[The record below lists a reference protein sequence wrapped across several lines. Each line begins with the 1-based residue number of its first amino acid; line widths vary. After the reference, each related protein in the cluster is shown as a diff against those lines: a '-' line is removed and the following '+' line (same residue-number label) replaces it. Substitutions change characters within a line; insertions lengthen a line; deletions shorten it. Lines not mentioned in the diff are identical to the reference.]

1 MRRDVD
7 TGSDG
12 RTVGGEG
19 RAVGLGATLAGG
31 TVSRMVDVARGTSWR
46 RGATLLSVA
55 LAAAGLLSAC
65 GSSKPAASSSEPA
78 TLKVASTSY
87 GKILETPS
95 GQVLYALTADT
106 ATHDACSGACLA
118 IWPPLT
124 VKKTPVAGSGV
135 SASMLSTLK
144 LSDGSL
150 QVVYDGH
157 PLYTFSGD
165 SAAGQTKGQ
174 GLPFPASSSS
184 PTGHWWVV
192 SSAGSYVTTS
202 SSSSTTST
210 TTSSGYGGY

>member
-7 TGSDG
+7 TGSG
-12 RTVGGEG
+12 ERTGGG
-19 RAVGLGATLAGG
+19 VDRTNDLGATQAGG
-31 TVSRMVDVARGTSWR
+31 TVGRAPRLARGASGR
-46 RGATLLSVA
+46 RGAAALSVA
-55 LAAAGLLSAC
+55 LAAAALLSAC
-65 GSSKPAASSSEPA
+65 GSSKPAASSSGPA

-150 QVVYDGH
+150 QVVYDGR

-165 SAAGQTKGQ
+165 SAAGQTKGE
-174 GLPFPASSSS
+174 GLPFPAGSAS
-184 PTGHWWVV
+184 PKGHWWVV

>member
-1 MRRDVD
+1 MRREIETESAEPAGGGV
-7 TGSDG
+7 G
-12 RTVGGEG
+12 RTI
-19 RAVGLGATLAGG
+19 GLDTTRAGG
-31 TVSRMVDVARGTSWR
+31 IAGRTLGMARPASWR
-46 RGATLLSVA
+46 RGAAALSVV
-55 LAAAGLLSAC
+55 LGAAALLSAC
-65 GSSKPAASSSEPA
+65 GSSKPAASSSQPA

-150 QVVYDGH
+150 QVVYDGR

-165 SAAGQTKGQ
+165 SAAGQTKGE
-174 GLPFPASSSS
+174 GLPFPAGSAS
-184 PTGHWWVV
+184 PKGHWWVV

>member
-1 MRRDVD
+1 MRWDVD
-7 TGSDG
+7 MGSDG
-12 RTVGGEG
+12 RTGEG
-19 RAVGLGATLAGG
+19 RTVCLGATPARG
-31 TVSRMVDVARGTSWR
+31 TVSRAVGVARGASWR
-46 RGATLLSVA
+46 HRAAVLSVA

-65 GSSKPAASSSEPA
+65 GSSKPAASTSGPA
-78 TLKVASTSY
+78 TLKVATTSY

-106 ATHDACSGACLA
+106 ATHDACTGACLA

-124 VKKTPVAGSGV
+124 VEKTPVAGSGV
-135 SASMLSTLK
+135 DASMLSTLK

-165 SAAGQTKGQ
+165 SAAGQTKGE
-174 GLPFPASSSS
+174 GLPFPAGSSS
-184 PTGHWWVV
+184 PKGHWWVV